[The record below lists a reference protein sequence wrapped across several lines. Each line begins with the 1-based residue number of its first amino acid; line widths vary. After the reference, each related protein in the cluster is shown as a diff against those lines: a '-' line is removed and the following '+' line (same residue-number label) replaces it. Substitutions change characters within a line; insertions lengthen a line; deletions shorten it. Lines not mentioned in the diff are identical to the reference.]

1 MSSESEARTA
11 EPAEDQSQALTYS
24 SYLGLDELLAAQR
37 PRSEEHD
44 EHLFIAVH
52 QVYELWFKQ
61 LLHELAYLQR
71 ELEEG
76 NGAPALGTLKRIL
89 TILKLVVAQIDVIE
103 TLTPMQFM
111 SFRER
116 LESASG
122 FQSAQFR
129 EIEAVLGRRDRR
141 VLRHYAEGSAS
152 YQRIEE
158 ALTRRSLYDSF
169 LRYLSL
175 AGYDVPA
182 ERLERDVTEPVEGSE
197 GARHAI
203 LAAYRDDGE
212 AAQVCERMVDL
223 DEGFQEWR
231 YRHVKMVERTIGD
244 KMGTGGSPGARYL
257 RSTLSR
263 PSFPDL
269 WDVRSEL

>member
-1 MSSESEARTA
+1 MTSDTEARTTA
-11 EPAEDQSQALTYS
+11 PTGDHSQALTYS
-24 SYLGLDELLAAQR
+24 SYLALDELLGAQR

-71 ELEEG
+71 ELEDG
-76 NGAPALGTLKRIL
+76 NGPPALGTLKRIL

-111 SFRER
+111 TFRER

-141 VLRHYAEGSAS
+141 VLRHYPEGSEE
-152 YQRIEE
+152 YRRIEA
-158 ALTRRSLYDSF
+158 ALKRRSLYDSF
-169 LRYLSL
+169 VRYLSL
-175 AGYDVPA
+175 AGYDVPSD
-182 ERLERDVTEPVEGSE
+182 RLEREVTAPVEGSE
-197 GARHAI
+197 GARRAI

-257 RSTLSR
+257 RSTLSQ

-269 WDVRSEL
+269 WAVRSEL